1 MQRLFILTLS
11 LIPWIPAVLCWVSTK
26 KEFTGPEGGSLTV
39 ECRYGSHYDKH
50 VKYWCHGWTTTFCE
64 ILARTDET
72 SSANQDKVS
81 ISDDRGKYMFTV
93 TMKNLKETDSG
104 WYSCGVIIGNEW
116 QADDIANTEV
126 KVFHGVRVVNRIV
139 SGEEGS
145 SLTVQC
151 LYTLRLRLSEKKW
164 CRRGDASSCLSTG
177 SKGSYEDASVAISD
191 DITGAFN
198 VTLKKLQ
205 MSDAGGYLCSAGQQQ
220 VDVQVQVRPHGSTK
234 TEPVTT
240 PPTPSQPWY
249 HYRYMLESI
258 VGCSSLLLLVGLAV
272 LARKILRKKAS
283 SRFKETEEIFP
294 DNPKG
299 MRNLQRSKEHIIKID
314 NKEKASSRFKET
326 EEIFSDNP
334 KGMRNLQRSK
344 EHIIKIDNKEENCTV
359 VSRSE
364 EADRAVVCV
373 VDPGANTKKASSR
386 FKETEEIFP
395 DNPKGMRDLQRSK
408 EHIIKIDNKEKA
420 SSRFKEMEEIFPD
433 NPKGMRDLQRSKEHI
448 IKIDNK
454 ENIWSLFQYLFYQTK
469 PHLNKAI
476 CSASCNINL
485 VHYRLVL
492 YRLSILDSIKL
503 IKIHVY
509 NYM

>member
-314 NKEKASSRFKET
+314 NKE
-326 EEIFSDNP
+326 
-334 KGMRNLQRSK
+334 
-344 EHIIKIDNKEENCTV
+344 ENCTV

-373 VDPGANTKKASSR
+373 VDPEKASSR

-420 SSRFKEMEEIFPD
+420 SSRFKETEEIFPD
-433 NPKGMRDLQRSKEHI
+433 NRRGMRDLQQSKEHM

-454 ENIWSLFQYLFYQTK
+454 GT
-469 PHLNKAI
+469 
-476 CSASCNINL
+476 INL
-485 VHYRLVL
+485 LTY
-492 YRLSILDSIKL
+492 
-503 IKIHVY
+503 
-509 NYM
+509 